1 MTQKIQCRSLK
12 LITNNYHSDYYKFP
26 LNETGNSTMEMKGLC
41 TLALEIFKTL
51 SSLNL
56 NFMKDFN
63 FPPYSTHK
71 KHDIFAHSQ
80 NTSNYGDKILRS
92 LEPHT

>member
-26 LNETGNSTMEMKGLC
+26 LNETGNSTMEMKR
-41 TLALEIFKTL
+41 
-51 SSLNL
+51 
-56 NFMKDFN
+56 
-63 FPPYSTHK
+63 
-71 KHDIFAHSQ
+71 HDIFAHSQ